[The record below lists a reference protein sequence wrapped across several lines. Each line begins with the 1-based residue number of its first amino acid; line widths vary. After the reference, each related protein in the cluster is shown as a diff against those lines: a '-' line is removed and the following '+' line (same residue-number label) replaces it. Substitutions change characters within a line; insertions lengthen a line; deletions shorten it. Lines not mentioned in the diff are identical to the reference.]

1 MAQKNEIS
9 EKQRIFL
16 NEYLKDLNGKQAAI
30 RAGYSVKS
38 AKVTASR
45 MLTNA
50 NLRNEL
56 SKQIREIYDN
66 YKNDQEKV
74 IRELAVVGFSRITDY
89 MTILKEG
96 ITIKDTNE
104 IPEELIGAI
113 SEVTIADTKD
123 GKRKSIKL
131 HSKIEALKLLG
142 NYHRLFDE
150 NHNKQFD
157 IKLKVTTIHDFDK

>member
-1 MAQKNEIS
+1 MSRKSEIP

-56 SKQIREIYDN
+56 SKRIGEIYDN
-66 YKNDQEKV
+66 YKNDQEKI

-89 MTILKEG
+89 ITIMKEG
-96 ITIKDTNE
+96 ITIKDSHE
-104 IPEELIGAI
+104 IPNELMGAI

-131 HSKIEALKLLG
+131 HNKIEALKILAQ
-142 NYHRLFDE
+142 YHRLFE
-150 NHNKQFD
+150 EKTGEPFKFNVIVKRIEQF
-157 IKLKVTTIHDFDK
+157 

>member
-1 MAQKNEIS
+1 MSSKTGLS
-9 EKQRIFL
+9 EKHRLFL

-45 MLTNA
+45 MLTND
-50 NLRNEL
+50 NLRSEL
-56 SKQIREIYDN
+56 SKRLKEIYDN
-66 YKNDQEKV
+66 YKNDQEKI

-96 ITIKDTNE
+96 MTIKDSDE
-104 IPEELIGAI
+104 IPEELIGAL
-113 SEVTIADTKD
+113 SEITIAERKD
-123 GKRKSIKL
+123 GKRKTIKL
-131 HSKIEALKLLG
+131 HNKIEALKLLG

-150 NHNKQFD
+150 NFNKPVEVNVRVKRVKEF
-157 IKLKVTTIHDFDK
+157 